1 GAGPGAR
8 FAVGP
13 PHPQP
18 RALPFSRPQ
27 GAPSPGVAAPAV
39 PGALPTR
46 LIAGDL
52 NGDGLDD
59 LLVAANGSS
68 QVFVY
73 LQTPGGFLPRPS
85 YQLDVGLSPSDLTL
99 LDVDG
104 DRRPDVVALSAL
116 SDTVNVFLNTPAAPF
131 SSELRLRAG
140 NGLSGLIPH
149 GDGLALQ
156 SHDTPV
162 SLVAGDFNSD
172 HIADLIVTHSGANTF
187 SVLAGSGIGGFL
199 NPQSARN

>member
-1 GAGPGAR
+1 
-8 FAVGP
+8 
-13 PHPQP
+13 
-18 RALPFSRPQ
+18 
-27 GAPSPGVAAPAV
+27 
-39 PGALPTR
+39 
-46 LIAGDL
+46 
-52 NGDGLDD
+52 
-59 LLVAANGSS
+59 
-68 QVFVY
+68 
-73 LQTPGGFLPRPS
+73 S

-199 NPQSARN
+199 NPQSARNFTTGSRPTVAVAGHFNADPFLDLAILNQDSGDLSIF